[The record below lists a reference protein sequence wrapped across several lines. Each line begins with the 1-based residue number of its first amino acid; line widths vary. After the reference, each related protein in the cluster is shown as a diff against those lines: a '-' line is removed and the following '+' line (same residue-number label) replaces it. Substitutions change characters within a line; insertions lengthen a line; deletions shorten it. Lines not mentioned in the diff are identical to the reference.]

1 MSAGTGKATAIAHPN
16 IAFVKY
22 WGNTDP
28 TLNLP
33 ANPSISMNLDGLNT
47 TTTVAFL
54 DGLRDDE
61 VIIDDAPAS
70 AGALQRVSA
79 HLDRVRAQAGT
90 EMRARVI
97 SRSNFATGTGLASS
111 ASAFAALSLA
121 ATAAL
126 GLALA
131 EEPLSALARLGSGS
145 ACRSVPAG
153 FVEWRM
159 GHSHETSTAR
169 SIAPPDHWALCD
181 CIAIVSTAHKAVGSA
196 EGKARAP
203 SSPLY
208 RARVAGVATRAET
221 CKAAILARDLPG
233 LGQVMETE
241 SVMMHAITMTSR
253 PPIYD
258 WTPDTLRVVH
268 AVLDWRVQGLPAY
281 HTEDAGPN
289 VHCLCEEADAAGIT
303 RRLEALPGVHHVRVA
318 RPGQGARLI
327 PDDLF

>member
-1 MSAGTGKATAIAHPN
+1 MSAGTIEATAIAHPN

-33 ANPSISMNLDGLNT
+33 ANPSISMNLDSLNT

-54 DGLRDDE
+54 AELEDDD
-61 VIIDDAPAS
+61 VIIDDTPAS
-70 AGALQRVSA
+70 SAALQRVSE
-79 HLDRVRAQAGT
+79 HLGRVRAQAGT
-90 EMRARVI
+90 ELRARVI
-97 SRSNFATGTGLASS
+97 SRSNFAAGTGLASS

-131 EEPLSALARLGSGS
+131 EEPLSSLARLGSGS
-145 ACRSVPAG
+145 ACRSIPAG
-153 FVEWRM
+153 FVEWTA
-159 GHSHETSTAR
+159 GESHETSIAR
-169 SIAPPDHWALCD
+169 SIAPPDHWALRD
-181 CIAIVSTAHKAVGSA
+181 CIAIISSTHKAVGST

-208 RARVAGVATRAET
+208 QPRIEGAAARAEA
-221 CKAAILARDLPG
+221 CKSAILERDLQT
-233 LGQVMETE
+233 LGEIAEAE

-253 PPIYD
+253 PPIYY
-258 WTPDTLRVVH
+258 WTPDTLRVVRA
-268 AVLDWRVQGLPAY
+268 AVDWRAQGLLVY

-289 VHCLCEEADAAGIT
+289 VHCLCEEADAAEVT
-303 RRLEALPGVHHVRVA
+303 RRLEALPGVHHVCVA
-318 RPGQGARLI
+318 RPGWSARLI
-327 PDDLF
+327 SDHLF